1 MFRLIGREIFRVILC
16 AIITW
21 LLVKYLPF
29 DTWLDEKWQ
38 FLFNNA
44 VTVLGCIIFLLL
56 YCISFIVVL
65 GIYKSVACGVIEE
78 NEEYEAKEKELLAKI
93 KDLEQQ
99 VESKTKHIIK
109 QNEQI
114 HTLQELIDLKRDQ
127 ANK

>member
-78 NEEYEAKEKELLAKI
+78 NEEYEAKEKELLSKI
-93 KDLEQQ
+93 TDLEQQ

-127 ANK
+127 ENK